1 MKRHSTRSFVT
12 FLLIFSLIVPLGAVD
27 KLALRRKQIDQ
38 QRARSMAQKLVSSA
52 ITMQLSQLEDNGL
65 TELPI
70 YGEIQSMQK
79 NIGKLVDD
87 EMADVVKLFLDAQ
100 NIKSSKEREAAFVKA
115 RKTIREIVIKL
126 AIERQNLLK
135 RLKNAE
141 IAEQVKRLIKLET
154 EAMDTTKE
162 LPELP
167 TSQKEAAAVRTI
179 EDQRDVKQLFLHLVE
194 TLADVSKWGGPIGQ
208 GAGKGLVI
216 LKKEETGTHVDK
228 AGKELEATRY
238 AGATVEQAQV
248 IAGLKKLLEQV
259 LATQGVISSDRES
272 SLDHLRDLAEQ
283 QREVRRNTEKADLS
297 NLTDANEQV
306 KAQNEIRAALEE
318 LKDSLPAD
326 SPAQEPLANA
336 IEAAAEASDDIFA
349 DRKDEAVDAQRT
361 VEGQLAN
368 IENALMETGETQTAD
383 VTAAELG
390 EQARNLEAAKEK
402 IEAAV
407 NAAKEAQENLTSD
420 PKKAE
425 QFADAAKAGL
435 EEVQKAAE
443 EGKLTDAVEAMLDS
457 AEEAVNRA
465 SETPSEEVASTGPA
479 KPAAAYSGRGGRD
492 AALYHPLRIDT
503 ETYWR
508 APANKYVYKRLVYQ
522 HPKCQSN
529 CRRAHLGLAEN

>member
-1 MKRHSTRSFVT
+1 
-12 FLLIFSLIVPLGAVD
+12 D

-70 YGEIQSMQK
+70 YGEIQSMQT
-79 NIGKLVDD
+79 NIGQLVDD

-154 EAMDTTKE
+154 EAMDTTKD

-259 LATQGVISSDRES
+259 LATQGVISSDRET
-272 SLDHLRDLAEQ
+272 SLDRFRD
-283 QREVRRNTEKADLS
+283 
-297 NLTDANEQV
+297 
-306 KAQNEIRAALEE
+306 
-318 LKDSLPAD
+318 
-326 SPAQEPLANA
+326 
-336 IEAAAEASDDIFA
+336 
-349 DRKDEAVDAQRT
+349 
-361 VEGQLAN
+361 
-368 IENALMETGETQTAD
+368 
-383 VTAAELG
+383 
-390 EQARNLEAAKEK
+390 
-402 IEAAV
+402 
-407 NAAKEAQENLTSD
+407 
-420 PKKAE
+420 
-425 QFADAAKAGL
+425 
-435 EEVQKAAE
+435 
-443 EGKLTDAVEAMLDS
+443 
-457 AEEAVNRA
+457 
-465 SETPSEEVASTGPA
+465 
-479 KPAAAYSGRGGRD
+479 
-492 AALYHPLRIDT
+492 
-503 ETYWR
+503 
-508 APANKYVYKRLVYQ
+508 
-522 HPKCQSN
+522 
-529 CRRAHLGLAEN
+529 